1 MEWKSYK
8 YKNITFL
15 VLMFL
20 LSLVIGSFAPF
31 HDFLIWA
38 GYSAAFIA
46 GVFFISTFTAP
57 ISAVT
62 LLILAEYYPL
72 PYLGLAAIFG
82 AMVSDFFFFSF
93 TKDNLG
99 REIEPIYET
108 LAGNHFNKVISTKHF
123 RWMFPVIGALII
135 LSPLPK
141 DPGLNMIGISKLTR
155 SQFILMSMGMNIVGI
170 AFILLLSFVFKPTPI
185 I

>member
-1 MEWKSYK
+1 MEWKSYR

-15 VLMFL
+15 ILTFL
-20 LSLVIGSFAPF
+20 LSLTLGSFGPF
-31 HDFLIWA
+31 HDLLIWA

-57 ISAVT
+57 ISAAA
-62 LLILAEYYPL
+62 LLILAEYYSL
-72 PYLGLAAIFG
+72 PGIGLAAIFG
-82 AMVSDFFFFSF
+82 AMVSDYFFFSF

-99 REIEPIYET
+99 REIEPIYEG
-108 LAGNHFNKVISTKHF
+108 LAGNHFDKVISTKHF

-141 DPGLNMIGISKLTR
+141 DPGLNMMGIPKLKK
-155 SQFILMSMGMNIVGI
+155 SQFVLMSMGMNIVGI
-170 AFILLLSFVFKPTPI
+170 AFILLLSFVIKPTPI